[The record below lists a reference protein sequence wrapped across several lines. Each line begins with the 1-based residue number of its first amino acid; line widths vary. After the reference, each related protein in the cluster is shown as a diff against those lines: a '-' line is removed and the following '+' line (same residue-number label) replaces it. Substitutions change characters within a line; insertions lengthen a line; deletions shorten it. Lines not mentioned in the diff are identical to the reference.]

1 MLRPLVSARLKD
13 RSPAPLRAGFTLIEL
28 LAAMLILGI
37 LMAFLLPQIPAAI
50 DRARVTACKANLGKI
65 GQGLLA
71 YRAKYNRYPKQ
82 GGVAF
87 FAALISDE
95 VWDATQQ
102 DSKKLTCPGVEDNV
116 LVPFNEDIP
125 RADWYVDKNRLGPQ
139 WSTYAGRDIK
149 GYPIRSSTQK
159 NIGREA
165 LVGDDNDGGANHRTS
180 TCVLYGDYSV
190 NAIEI
195 VEERDAGNATPEDD
209 WVVVGADAWREDLQK
224 LSITK

>member
-1 MLRPLVSARLKD
+1 MTS
-13 RSPAPLRAGFTLIEL
+13 LRAGFTLIEL

-50 DRARVTACKANLGKI
+50 DQAKVTACKANLNKI
-65 GQGLLA
+65 GQGMVA
-71 YRAKYNRYPKQ
+71 FRARYDGYPKN

-87 FAALISDE
+87 FADLVARE
-95 VWDATQQ
+95 VWDATEQ

-116 LVPFNEDIP
+116 LTPYLEDIP
-125 RADWYVDKNRLGPQ
+125 RSEWYIDKNRLGPD

-149 GYPIRSSTQK
+149 EFPIRSATQK

-165 LVGDDNDGGANHRTS
+165 LVADDNDGGGNHRTT

-190 NAIEI
+190 GTVEI
-195 VEERDAGNATPEDD
+195 VEERELGNATKEDD
-209 WVVVGADAWREDLQK
+209 FVVVGPDAWREDLRK
-224 LSITK
+224 LSISK

>member
-1 MLRPLVSARLKD
+1 MLRPLVPAHLKQ
-13 RSPAPLRAGFTLIEL
+13 RASAPLRAGFTLIEL

-50 DRARVTACKANLGKI
+50 DQAKVTACKANLGKI

-71 YRAKYNRYPKQ
+71 YRGKYSRYPKR

-87 FAALISDE
+87 FTALVSDE

-102 DSKKLTCPGVEDNV
+102 DSKKLTCPGVEDNW
-116 LVPFNEDIP
+116 LEPYNEEIP
-125 RADWYVDKNRLGPQ
+125 MADWYVDKNRVGPG
-139 WSTYAGRDIK
+139 WSSYAGRDIK
-149 GYPIRSSTQK
+149 QYPIRSSTQK

-165 LVGDDNDGGANHRTS
+165 LVSDDNDGGGNHRTS

-190 NAIEI
+190 NVIEI
-195 VEERDAGNATPEDD
+195 VEERDAGNATPEDE